1 MNGRNILHNIN
12 LKGIGNILKKL
23 EGDFNSFHIVHIF
36 REQIEKV
43 DALMK
48 KRRTILIGSIMFVVI

>member
-23 EGDFNSFHIVHIF
+23 EGDFNSLHIVHIF
-36 REQIEKV
+36 REQIEKA

-48 KRRTILIGSIMFVVI
+48 KMGKI